1 MEDKINKLIYLTEL
15 QNKLLQELVDIQ
27 KGKNITKDKS
37 IDKPTKLKE
46 YYSLHE
52 LEILLSKLQKS
63 KLNEKQLE
71 FVKKIHNFAL
81 QYNRVTSKQYQS
93 IVNLL

>member
-1 MEDKINKLIYLTEL
+1 MEDKLNKIIYLLEEL
-15 QNKLLQELVDIQ
+15 LEIERNKS
-27 KGKNITKDKS
+27 TKDIKVKKDTS
-37 IDKPTKLKE
+37 ELKE
-46 YYSLHE
+46 YYSLEE
-52 LEILLSKLQKS
+52 LERLLSKLVKS
-63 KLNEKQLE
+63 KLNDKQLE

>member
-1 MEDKINKLIYLTEL
+1 MEDKLNKIIYLLEEL
-15 QNKLLQELVDIQ
+15 LEIERNKS
-27 KGKNITKDKS
+27 TKDIKVKKDTS
-37 IDKPTKLKE
+37 ELKE
-46 YYSLHE
+46 YYSLEE
-52 LEILLSKLQKS
+52 LEKLLSKLVKS
-63 KLNEKQLE
+63 KLNDKQLE